1 MRTVPD
7 YDPFCGDARRVADH
21 RTCFGT
27 DQRPTPLASDLHRT
41 IIAQVATITPRCGT
55 TDQADVRHA
64 IDPQVD
70 AYVLL
75 GRVVTM
81 TDQPPPIGVIDEGA
95 VYIHDGT
102 IHAVLAA
109 NDPAPAGFGDAAKV
123 RVGGTIYPGLIELH
137 NHLSYNALP
146 LWQVPRQ
153 YMHSGHWQGTD
164 EYRANV
170 TKPAMVLANTAG
182 NAEALVRFVEC
193 KCLLGGVT
201 TSQGITL
208 QANSGIRSLY
218 AGLVR
223 NVEAPLNPVLP
234 GAKARIGAPDRDL
247 DAYVGKLIAAPHC
260 YLQHLSEGINDGTF
274 DTALKQ
280 FTGLLRQDGTWA
292 LHHSLCGVHSTALL
306 RQHFDVLAA
315 HGGSIVWSPLSNYL
329 LYGETTDVKAA
340 KEAGVPIALGSDWA
354 PSGTRNLLG
363 EVKVAAIVSE
373 ELGDLFSARELCHM
387 MTTTPAQILGWR
399 DKLGTIEAGK
409 LADLIVIDD
418 TTDEPFEQLVAARET
433 SLTLVVIDGIPRVG
447 QPRLMKKFGAGAGE
461 VVSVGRAKRILD
473 LRTRPGD
480 LDLGVTFAEAQAK
493 LADTL
498 ENLPARAADLD
509 AAIAVGWT
517 PGLELA
523 ASGLSEELMPAG
535 WQEPRLRVVL
545 EFEEEAGEA
554 AFLATLRAGDLA
566 DWVSPMRLE
575 GPTVPDDPGFL
586 RNLMKAV
593 NLPRFIKEKLPSRH
607 GFEFPIPDPST
618 QSGQAH
624 GLVADPSQSVELRSY
639 LDRDEHAGLDV
650 TSRARIVEQAILLL
664 ERYYV
669 HLPMKR
675 TMHAVDPVQRLRNL
689 NHDMENG
696 RGAWMSDL
704 DFHREMI
711 DIFDSLRDLHTCY
724 RLPRPFRGKIA
735 WLPYLI
741 EECDDQGVPRFVVSK
756 LVGDPANG
764 SLPPDVEVLYWNGIP
779 IERYVAMLA
788 RRTPGGNAAARRARA
803 INSLT
808 LRSLTRGQIP
818 DEDWVTLT
826 YRTADGTLH
835 DHHQPWLVFEPR
847 VGHRTLSPE
856 NFGVVQAAGLGIDD
870 QTDDLQQAKKN
881 LFAASQMEEEERL
894 QSGGGLRLAD
904 SDHIPSTLPTIFR
917 AGHVRHGRRKYGY
930 LRIFSFNVNDAD
942 LFVDEFER
950 LLGEFSVN
958 GLIIDIRGNG
968 GGLIHAAERA
978 LELLS
983 PVSIAPEPAQFIN
996 TPATLRLCRDH
1007 SESARLRGLTLR
1019 PWLGSMER
1027 SAASGATHS
1036 LGFPI
1041 TRPEDCNLRGQKYQ
1055 GPKVLIV
1062 DGLCYSAADMF
1073 AAGFKDHDIGTIVGI
1088 HGNTGAGGANVWS
1101 HRLLQFLS
1109 TEEPDH
1115 GGFRLL
1121 PQGADLRAAVRRTLR
1136 VRATAGELVEDFGIE
1151 PDVRYAM
1158 TRDDLLNGNRSL
1170 IEAVLAELK
1179 KLRRYWISV
1188 QHTGDHFRLKSPG
1201 SQFVQVTATGR
1212 PVGTFPLD
1220 GNGEAHPRIRG
1231 PLGAE
1236 LEFVAIANGRPVART
1251 RHAI

>member
-1 MRTVPD
+1 MPI
-7 YDPFCGDARRVADH
+7 DA
-21 RTCFGT
+21 
-27 DQRPTPLASDLHRT
+27 
-41 IIAQVATITPRCGT
+41 
-55 TDQADVRHA
+55 
-64 IDPQVD
+64 QVD

-81 TDQPPPIGVIDEGA
+81 TDRPPPFGVIDDGA
-95 VYIHDGT
+95 VYIHRGT
-102 IHAVLAA
+102 IHAVLTAD
-109 NDPAPAGFGDAAKV
+109 DPAPDGFVGAARV

-146 LWQVPRQ
+146 LWQVPRK
-153 YMHSGHWQGTD
+153 YMHSGHWQGTE

-193 KCLLGGVT
+193 RCLLGGVT

-208 QANSGIRSLY
+208 QANSGVRSLY
-218 AGLVR
+218 DGLVR
-223 NVEAPLNPVLP
+223 NVEAPLHPALP

-247 DAYVGKLIAAPHC
+247 DAYLGKLVSAPHC

-292 LHHSLCGVHSTALL
+292 LHPSLCGVHSTAL
-306 RQHFDVLAA
+306 RREHFDVLAT

-340 KEAGVPIALGSDWA
+340 KDAGVPIALGSDWA
-354 PSGTRNLLG
+354 PSGTKNLLG

-373 ELGDLFSARELCHM
+373 ELGDLFSSRELCHM
-387 MTTTPAQILGWR
+387 MTTTPARILGWQ
-399 DKLGTIEAGK
+399 DALGTLEVGK

-418 TTDEPFEQLVAARET
+418 TTGDPFEHLVSARET
-433 SLTLVVIDGIPRVG
+433 SLTFVVIGGIPRAG
-447 QPRLMKKFGAGAGE
+447 QPRLMEAFGTGDGE
-461 VVSVGRAKRILD
+461 VVSVGRSKRILD

-480 LDLGVTFAEAQAK
+480 VDLGVTFAEARTN

-498 ENLPARAADLD
+498 ANLPQRAADLD

-517 PGLELA
+517 PGLTLA
-523 ASGLSEELMPAG
+523 ASGLSEDLMPEG

-545 EFEEEAGEA
+545 EFEEEDGDA

-575 GPTVPDDPGFL
+575 GPTVADDPGFL
-586 RNLMKAV
+586 RNLMKSI

-607 GFEFPIPDPST
+607 GFDFAIPDPST
-618 QSGQAH
+618 LGEQTDDG
-624 GLVADPSQSVELRSY
+624 VADPGRSVELRSY
-639 LDRDEHAGLDV
+639 LDREEQAGLDV
-650 TSRARIVEQAILLL
+650 ASRTRIVEQAILLL

-675 TMHAVDPVQRLRNL
+675 IMHAVDPVQRLRNL
-689 NHDMENG
+689 NHDMESG
-696 RGAWMSDL
+696 RSAGMSDL

-711 DIFDSLRDLHTCY
+711 DILDSLRDLHTCY
-724 RLPRPFRGKIA
+724 RLPRPFRGKVA
-735 WLPYLI
+735 WLPFLI
-741 EECDDQGVPRFVVSK
+741 EECDDGGVTRFVVSK
-756 LVGDPANG
+756 VVADRPDASVNG
-764 SLPPDVEVLYWNGIP
+764 SFAPDVEVLYWNGIP
-779 IERYVAMLA
+779 MARYVAMLA
-788 RRTPGGNAAARRARA
+788 RRTPGGNDPARRARA
-803 INSLT
+803 VNSIT

-826 YRTADGTLH
+826 YRAEDGTLH
-835 DHHQPWLVFEPR
+835 DHHQPWLLFEPR
-847 VGHRTLSPE
+847 HGERTLSPE
-856 NFGVVQAAGLGIDD
+856 NFGLLQASGLGLDD
-870 QTDDLQQAKKN
+870 QTDDLQQAKKS
-881 LFAASQMEEEERL
+881 LFAAAQVEEEARV
-894 QSGGGLRLAD
+894 QSGGGLRRED
-904 SDHIPSTLPTIFR
+904 GDDIPSTLPTIFR
-917 AGHVRHGRRKYGY
+917 ARHVRHGRRKYGY
-930 LRIFSFNVNDAD
+930 LRIFSFNVNDAG

-950 LLGEFSVN
+950 LLREFSPN

-968 GGLIHAAERA
+968 GGLIHAAEQS

-983 PVSIAPEPAQFIN
+983 PVAIAPEPAQFIN

-1007 SESARLRGLTLR
+1007 SESARLRGLALR

-1041 TRPEDCNLRGQKYQ
+1041 TRPEDCNRRGQKYQ

-1073 AAGFKDHDIGTIVGI
+1073 AAGFKDHAIGTIVGI
-1088 HGNTGAGGANVWS
+1088 HATTGAGGANVWS
-1101 HRLLQFLS
+1101 HRLLQFLAAD
-1109 TEEPDH
+1109 EPDH

-1121 PQGADLRAAVRRTLR
+1121 PQGADLRAAVRRTVR
-1136 VRATAGELVEDFGIE
+1136 VGPTAGELVEDFGIE
-1151 PDVRYAM
+1151 PDVRCAI
-1158 TRDDLLNGNRSL
+1158 TREDLLNGNRSL
-1170 IEAVLAELK
+1170 IRTAISELK
-1179 KLRRYWISV
+1179 KLERHRISV
-1188 QHTGDHFRLKSPG
+1188 RQTRDRYHLVSPG
-1201 SQFVQVTATGR
+1201 SRFVQVTHAGR
-1212 PVGTFPLD
+1212 PIGTFALD
-1220 GNGEAHPRIRG
+1220 GHGEARPRIRG
-1231 PLGAE
+1231 PAGAE
-1236 LEFVAIANGRPVART
+1236 LEFVAIAEGRPVART
-1251 RHAI
+1251 RHTIQTPSRHRAR